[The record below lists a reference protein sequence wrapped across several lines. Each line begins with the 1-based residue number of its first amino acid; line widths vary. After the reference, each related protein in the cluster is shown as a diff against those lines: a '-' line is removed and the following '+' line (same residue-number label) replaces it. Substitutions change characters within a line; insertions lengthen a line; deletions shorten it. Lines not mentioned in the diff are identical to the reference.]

1 MALSEI
7 ESDVHEWLVS
17 LLTSLRPLP
26 MSELLGIDE
35 DTLYS
40 LVAQELVEQAGFN
53 EDCLPLYQL
62 TPAGFA
68 RFQ

>member
-1 MALSEI
+1 MATLSD
-7 ESDVHEWLVS
+7 SDIHEWLVS

-26 MSELLGIDE
+26 MSELLGVDE
-35 DTLYS
+35 VTLGHF
-40 LVAQELVEQAGFN
+40 VDQELVEQAGFN
-53 EDCLPLYQL
+53 EDCMPLYQL

>member
-7 ESDVHEWLVS
+7 DSGINEWLVT

-26 MSELLGIDE
+26 LSELFGIDE
-35 DTLYS
+35 DTLGRF
-40 LVAQELVEQAGFN
+40 VAQELVEQAGFN
-53 EDCLPLYQL
+53 EDCMPLYQL
-62 TPAGFA
+62 TPAGFE